1 MQIDQ
6 KLIGIL
12 SIFKKD
18 CFDLWSLYLLFL
30 GFTLKAQISPL
41 WGLCTLLLL
50 ILFDLTIGLGDI
62 IAGGLAH
69 GDDPPSEG
77 VAYEGE
83 VAGVS

>member
-1 MQIDQ
+1 M
-6 KLIGIL
+6 
-12 SIFKKD
+12 
-18 CFDLWSLYLLFL
+18 
-30 GFTLKAQISPL
+30 KAQISPL
-41 WGLCTLLLL
+41 WGRCTLLLL
-50 ILFDLTIGLGDI
+50 ILFDLTNGLGDI